1 MIIPTKKGRWGSGET
16 KGWTNIGLSI
26 TNKYYCR
33 RVVSYTFIFMHFFC
47 IFIKFHSIF
56 HVAWKSI
63 LSILYGTNI
72 RMSWVMFS
80 QQEKVLYDH
89 IHKHT
94 HTHTHTHTTDT
105 YTCACTDRHSGMCMH
120 IYAQT
125 HVGMHTCTVSH
136 VGMHTC
142 TVSHAHT
149 DAQTHAHTHAH
160 AFTHTHAPT
169 HTHAHMHTQIKVIIS
184 AVNGNGGASVR
195 SPCATT
201 FQSRKVD

>member
-94 HTHTHTHTTDT
+94 HTHTHTHTL
-105 YTCACTDRHSGMCMH
+105 
-120 IYAQT
+120 QT
-125 HVGMHTCTVSH
+125 L
-136 VGMHTC
+136 
-142 TVSHAHT
+142 
-149 DAQTHAHTHAH
+149 THAH
-160 AFTHTHAPT
+160 AQTDTQACACIYMRRHMLACTHVQCHMLACTHVQCHMHTQTHRHMHTHMHMHSRTHMHLPT
-169 HTHAHMHTQIKVIIS
+169 HTHTCTHK
-184 AVNGNGGASVR
+184 
-195 SPCATT
+195 
-201 FQSRKVD
+201 